1 MLIEIAGRLVGQEE
15 LRRVGECPRN
25 RYALLLSTRE
35 LAGTMAR
42 PPLQPDLTQKLDRPR
57 GRLAARTSGDHLRQ
71 GDVLLGRATGTQV
84 VGLMEEADHRQP
96 EGRQLTVL

>member
-1 MLIEIAGRLVGQEE
+1 MLIEIAGRLVGQGE

-71 GDVLLGRATGTQV
+71 GDVLLGRELGQQV
-84 VGLMEEADHRQP
+84 VELIDEADLRQA
-96 EGRQLTVL
+96 EGRPLIV